1 MDIYRING
9 VKLTKGEKAFIAD
22 TVSGMI
28 SCPKAVSF
36 DNIKLGD
43 TIKLKIGFINS
54 DECRCNCIAI
64 LEFDEEETLD
74 IMLENDKWKF
84 LCAICYAYKKIWL
97 GTFNDEKKDVEWYKL
112 TEKVRYS
119 GITGV
124 IQTWKTLSRDND
136 LPIIT
141 CPIDYDALKNEFSAK
156 AIDQLQ
162 TIWMIAVLKFGD
174 YGTSSNYGFI
184 YANKFDDFCDWC
196 DIICFHN
203 LFDEYDRA
211 VVTMYNKPIEI
222 KGEIILL

>member
-1 MDIYRING
+1 MNIYRTDG

-22 TVSGMI
+22 TVSGTI

-43 TIKLKIGFINS
+43 TIKLKAGFINS
-54 DECRCNCIAI
+54 DEYRCNCVAI

-74 IMLENDKWKF
+74 IMLENNRWKF
-84 LCAICYAYKKIWL
+84 ICAICYAYKKIWL
-97 GTFNDEKKDVEWYKL
+97 DINDGKKAVEWYKL
-112 TEKVRYS
+112 TESVRYS
-119 GITGV
+119 GITGI
-124 IQTWKTLSRDND
+124 IQTWKTLSQDND
-136 LPIIT
+136 SSIIP
-141 CPIDYDALKNEFSAK
+141 CPNDYDALENEFSAK
-156 AIDQLQ
+156 AVGQLQ
-162 TIWMIAVLKFGD
+162 TIWAMAVYKFGD
-174 YGTSSNYGFI
+174 YLGSPNYGFI